1 MIFLTRLN
9 KEPFFINPDHIVSI
23 EETPDTVI
31 TLFND
36 HHFIVRE
43 PAQAIID
50 KIVSFRSRII
60 RRSGSPAGKRNM
72 TKSRRRLF
80 QSVML
85 HSDERYTAE
94 RDSKLGTP
102 FHSQDF

>member
-1 MIFLTRLN
+1 MISLTRLN
-9 KEPFFINPDHIVSI
+9 KESFFVNPDHIVSI

-43 PAQAIID
+43 SVQAIIS
-50 KIVSFRSRII
+50 KIVQFRSRII
-60 RRSGSPAGKRNM
+60 RRSGLPTGKSISAR
-72 TKSRRRLF
+72 SRKRLF
-80 QSVML
+80 KSGMR
-85 HSDERYTAE
+85 HTDERFQTR
-94 RDSKLGTP
+94 RDSKPGTP